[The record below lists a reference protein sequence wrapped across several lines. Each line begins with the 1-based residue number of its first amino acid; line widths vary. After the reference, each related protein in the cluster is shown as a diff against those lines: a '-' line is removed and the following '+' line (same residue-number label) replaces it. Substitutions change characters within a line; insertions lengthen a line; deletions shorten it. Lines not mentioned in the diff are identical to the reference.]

1 MIAALLWVALAVVLA
16 IAEAFTVTLVLIMF
30 SAGALAAA
38 LSAGL
43 GLPVVGQAIVFTA
56 VSVLSLALLRP
67 VIRKHMLPAISGADE
82 TIGVKKLEG
91 APGTVLEQVTGAAG
105 LVRVEGELWTARV
118 YDATQVLEPGERI
131 RVIEVRGT
139 TALVW
144 RDEFGDV
151 DVSDDQEATG

>member
-1 MIAALLWVALAVVLA
+1 VIAALLWVALAVVLA
-16 IAEAFTVTLVLIMF
+16 IAEAFTLTLVLIMF

-38 LSAGL
+38 IAAAL
-43 GLPVVGQAIVFTA
+43 GMPVVGQAIVFTA
-56 VSVLSLALLRP
+56 VSGLSLVLLRP
-67 VIRKHMLPAISGADE
+67 IIRKHMLPAIAGAE
-82 TIGVKKLEG
+82 TIGIKKLEG
-91 APGTVLEQVTGAAG
+91 APGTVLEQVTGDAG

-118 YDATQVLEPGERI
+118 YDATQVIEPGERI